1 MNLVLN
7 AVLFQC
13 VWFASVA
20 GAGAGYWWAGL
31 PVLALLAAWQ
41 LRVSHWPRA
50 DAALLASA
58 VLLGFLIDS
67 ALALGGWLSYAT
79 PLPFAGLAPAWIV
92 VLWAGFAL
100 TVNHSLAFLKRN
112 FALAVVFGALGG
124 PLAYLGAARGFAAVQ
139 FEAPLLEAL
148 LVLALAWA
156 VATPLLLRLST
167 HFVAREGV
175 PA

>member
-13 VWFASVA
+13 VWFACVA

-31 PVLALLAAWQ
+31 PALALLAAWQ
-41 LRVSHWPRA
+41 LRVSHCPRA
-50 DAALLASA
+50 EAALLACA
-58 VLLGFLIDS
+58 ALLGFLIDS
-67 ALALGGWLSYAT
+67 ALALGGWLSYAA
-79 PLPFAGLAPAWIV
+79 PLPFAGLAPVWIV
-92 VLWAGFAL
+92 ALWAGFAL
-100 TVNHSLAFLKRN
+100 TVNHSLAFLKHRY
-112 FALAVVFGALGG
+112 ALAVLFGALGG

-167 HFVAREGV
+167 QFVAREGV